1 MILALDIGKTTAWA
15 RSDGTSGHR
24 VFGDDD
30 HGLALS
36 KFRRWLGRM
45 LDDEPPIYLAVERA
59 FVGSSNNPNLRLTGA
74 MELEA
79 HSLAAERDIPRTD
92 RSAGQVRKFLLG
104 FGRLPPNED
113 SKAQRTRDLDK
124 LVLAAVRARGFAPAS
139 EHEADAC
146 GLLCCVEQRMPLGV
160 AA

>member
-1 MILALDIGKTTAWA
+1 MILALDIGKNTAWA

-24 VFGDDD
+24 VFGDED

-36 KFRRWLGRM
+36 KFSRWLGHM
-45 LDDEPPIYLAVERA
+45 LDDERPVYLAVERA

-74 MELEA
+74 MELTA
-79 HSLAAERDIPRTD
+79 HALAAARDIPRTD
-92 RSAGQVRKFLLG
+92 RSADQVRKYLLG
-104 FGRLPPNED
+104 FGRLPPSDD
-113 SKAQRTRDLDK
+113 SKAQRTRDFDK
-124 LVLAAVRARGFAPAS
+124 LVLAAVRARGFYPAS

-146 GLLCCVEQRMPLGV
+146 ALLCCVDQRMPLSV